1 MTGQDLT
8 SADIET
14 SQETQEQLSGQLHK
28 QIDGN
33 WYDAHWVKIPLLILN
48 PLFFCV
54 HNWTIFQNDGK
65 MNHQNIKSNLA

>member
-1 MTGQDLT
+1 MTRQDLT
-8 SADIET
+8 SADFET

-48 PLFFCV
+48 PILP
-54 HNWTIFQNDGK
+54 I
-65 MNHQNIKSNLA
+65 